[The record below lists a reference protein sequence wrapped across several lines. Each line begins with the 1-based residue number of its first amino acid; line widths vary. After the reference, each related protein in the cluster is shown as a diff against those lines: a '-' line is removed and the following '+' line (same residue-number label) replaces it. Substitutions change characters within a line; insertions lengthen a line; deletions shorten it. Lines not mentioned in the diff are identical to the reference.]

1 MDVSRLTVEGSRR
14 KEYLDSLRKALKSL
28 EQKTGLEQVSR
39 YSDFAELLKAGDDYG
54 FLHSLEVFSDSGL
67 PSTRVLDE
75 AQNEKTRAFNSMRHL
90 PNYESIIRS
99 AKAKI
104 YSGAIPEAEQSVAK
118 KRKYFEKAFSLK
130 MPSKKKSVSLKGR
143 AGEKNRYEIT
153 MGNYEIFSFATSG
166 SVDHDVYSNYRI
178 EIDQDVKSRSN
189 LISDIIG
196 KKIGVNEPP
205 IRRVKKKENG
215 SEVFVFELAVDF
227 ENRLNDLF
235 GKPPSENLRRLEKLA
250 LEGVEQGGEVKPY
263 LVEKMTIGPFHI
275 KENYSGE
282 GLKEQYANGG
292 YILKAEKRVVRRDD
306 PVERSTVWY
315 VCSPNLREEVEK
327 TVVEKR
333 KDDRSKGIER
343 EYFVVV

>member
-1 MDVSRLTVEGSRR
+1 MDVSRLAIEGSRR

-28 EQKTGLEQVSR
+28 EQKAGLAPISR

-54 FLHSLEVFSDSGL
+54 FLQSLEIFSDSGL

-75 AQNEKTRAFNSMRHL
+75 ARNERTRAFNSMKQL
-90 PNYESIIRS
+90 PSYESVLRS

-104 YSGAIPEAEQSVAK
+104 YGGTMPEAEQSVAK
-118 KRKYFEKAFSLK
+118 KKKYFEKAFSLK

-143 AGEKNRYEIT
+143 VQGKNRYEIT
-153 MGNYEIFSFATSG
+153 MGNYEVFSVISG
-166 SVDHDVYSNYRI
+166 AVDHDVYSSYRI
-178 EIDQDVKSRSN
+178 EADQEVKSRSN

-205 IRRVKKKENG
+205 IRRVKRKESG
-215 SEVFVFELAVDF
+215 SDVFVFELAVDF

-235 GKPPSENLRRLEKLA
+235 GKPPSENFRRLEKLA
-250 LEGVEQGGEVKPY
+250 MEGVEQGDEVKPY

-282 GLKEQYANGG
+282 GLKEQYADGG
-292 YILKAEKRVVRRDD
+292 YILKAEKRVIRRDD

>member
-1 MDVSRLTVEGSRR
+1 MEVSRLTVEGSRR

-28 EQKTGLEQVSR
+28 EQKTGFETVSR
-39 YSDFAELLKAGDDYG
+39 YSDFSELLKAGDDYG
-54 FLHSLEVFSDSGL
+54 FLHSLEIFSDSGL

-75 AQNEKTRAFNSMRHL
+75 AQNEKTRAFGAMRQL
-90 PNYESIIRS
+90 PSYESVLRS

-104 YSGAIPEAEQSVAK
+104 YNGAMPEAEQSVAR
-118 KRKYFEKAFSLK
+118 KRKYFEKAYSLK

-143 AGEKNRYEIT
+143 VSEKNRYEIT
-153 MGNYEIFSFATSG
+153 MGNYEIFSVISG
-166 SVDHDVYSNYRI
+166 AVDHDVYSTYRL
-178 EIDQDVKSRSN
+178 EMDQEVKSRSN
-189 LISDIIG
+189 IISDILG

-215 SEVFVFELAVDF
+215 TETFVFELAVDF

-235 GKPPSENLRRLEKLA
+235 GKAPAENFRRLEKLA
-250 LEGVEQGGEVKPY
+250 LEGVEQGDEVKPY
-263 LVEKMTIGPFHI
+263 LVEKTTIGPFRI

-282 GLKEQYANGG
+282 SLKEQYASGG
-292 YILKAEKRVVRRDD
+292 YILKAEKRVIRRDD

-315 VCSPNLREEVEK
+315 VCSPNLKEEVEK
-327 TVVEKR
+327 TVIEKR
-333 KDDRSKGIER
+333 KDDKSKGIER